1 MTVQVAARSTPVRA
15 EGPALVVLPPEETT
29 DHGGI
34 SPGTPLL
41 GLPLLR
47 RTVLAAERAGFGQI
61 LVVCRDPAAVQPLVE
76 GTPAVA
82 VRVGEPVPPFPPGR
96 VVLLAPDVLAQP
108 PWLRSLGHMPMESG
122 ALMHN
127 GEGVAIL
134 EASQGFDLAA
144 LLSRVQRDGG
154 HGNSRGPDGSGM
166 VRLRGPQDVSKA
178 EGWLLR
184 ALIKENESFMS
195 RRLER
200 PISLAITRRLVG
212 TRISPNTMTAVSL
225 GLGLLGAPFFLSS
238 AATLQLS
245 GALLFWLHSVLDG
258 CDGEL
263 ARLRFQESRWGGLF
277 DFWGDNVVHAAVF
290 LCMGA
295 GWALAVRAAWPL
307 LVGAAAAGGTLGS
320 AVFVT
325 RHIMRGT
332 PGGGPLFTSVA
343 PARASR
349 LSRLLDAVG
358 QRDFIYA
365 VIVFSALGKAA
376 WFLALAALGAPMFFL
391 LMLWSA
397 WADSRRVEGCP

>member
-1 MTVQVAARSTPVRA
+1 MLQATAQAAPVRA
-15 EGPALVVLPPEETT
+15 EAPALVILPPGAAAGDGE
-29 DHGGI
+29 I
-34 SPGTPLL
+34 SPATPLL
-41 GLPLLR
+41 GMPLLR
-47 RTVLAAERAGFGQI
+47 RTVLAAERAGFGRI
-61 LVVCRDPAAVQPLVE
+61 VVVCRDPAAVQPLVE

-82 VRVGEPVPPFPPGR
+82 ARVGGPLPVLPPGR
-96 VVLLAPDVLAQP
+96 IVLLAPDVLAQP
-108 PWLRSLGHMPMESG
+108 PWLRTLADMPMEAG
-122 ALMHN
+122 ALCQD
-127 GEGVAIL
+127 GEGVGVL
-134 EASQGFDLAA
+134 EASEWLDLAA
-144 LLSRVQRDGG
+144 PLSPPQQDGG
-154 HGNSRGPDGSGM
+154 GGSGGGPDASGM
-166 VRLRGPQDVSKA
+166 VRLRGPQDIPSA
-178 EGWLLR
+178 EAWLLR
-184 ALIKENESFMS
+184 GLIKESEGFMS
-195 RRLER
+195 RRVER

-212 TRISPNTMTAVSL
+212 TRISPNTMTAVSVIL
-225 GLGLLGAPFFLSS
+225 GFLAAPFFLSS
-238 AATLQLS
+238 AAALQLA

-277 DFWGDNVVHAAVF
+277 DFWGDNIVHLAVF

-295 GWALAVRAAWPL
+295 GWALAVQAAWPL
-307 LVGAAAAGGTLGS
+307 LVGAAAAAGTLGS

-325 RHIMRGT
+325 RHVMRGT
-332 PGGGPLFTSVA
+332 PAGGPLFTSVA

-358 QRDFIYA
+358 QRDFIYT